1 MLSKFFITR
10 PIFATVISI
19 VIVLVGLLSI
29 PMLPVEKT
37 PDITPPTVVVSA
49 SYPGASAQVIA
60 ETVAKPLEEQIN
72 GVEDMIYMSSKSSDS
87 GTMELTV
94 TFKVGTDIDMATVLV
109 QNRVSIAESTLPEDV
124 KRYGITTQKQSTN
137 ISLCVNLMSPDDR
150 YSQAYISNYIN
161 IYLKDPLMR
170 VEGVGNITVF
180 GAKDFSM
187 RIWLNPD
194 ILEARGLSTVDVLNA
209 IREQNIQVA
218 AGQIGAAPM
227 SDEQKFQYTIRTLG
241 RLKDVEEFKNIIL
254 KINDGNRIVY
264 LKDVAR
270 IELGAEQYDSEAQ
283 CNGKSSIVLGVYQL
297 PTANA
302 LDVAKNIKSKMEELS
317 KSFPEGLTYNIP
329 FDPTRFIEESI
340 KEVLITLLLAVLLVV
355 LTVYIFLGDLRTTLI
370 PAVTIPVSLIGTF
383 AVMQLCGLSINTLTL
398 FGLVL
403 VIGIVVDDAI
413 VVVENAMRIIDDE
426 KLSPKE
432 ATIKAM
438 QQITGPVIATT
449 LVLLAVFVP
458 TMLIGGITGRLYTQF
473 AMTIA
478 TATVFS
484 SINALTLSPA
494 LCALLLR
501 PTDSQNPT
509 WYFKL
514 FNRFMKST
522 TIGYVWIVRRIV
534 TKSILAM
541 LVFGV
546 ITALSFM
553 GFKSLPTGF
562 LPNEDEGF
570 IFANIELPDG
580 ASFER
585 TKAVT
590 RKINAIL
597 DNTPGVLDYIT
608 INGFSLFT
616 GTASS
621 NGAAFFISLDPWS
634 ERKTPELSASNITQK
649 FQMQLFGI
657 PEALCFAFM
666 PPPIMGLGF
675 AGGFE
680 LKLQDRG
687 AAGLEQL
694 QQVGQQMMFA
704 GTTNPVITRV
714 NSSLRANVPQ
724 LYLDIDRVKVKSLG
738 VPLDSVFNTL
748 QACLGTYYANDFNVF
763 GKTYRVIMQGDSEHR
778 MNEEDIGKLEVRNA
792 DGNMVPLRTFATVRN
807 ISGPQTVDH
816 YNLYPC
822 TTISGT
828 AKPGYSSGE
837 AMDEIRGLLEKSM
850 PSSMGYEWSGIS
862 YQQVQA
868 GNKAPLIFLLASV
881 FVFLFL
887 AAQYES
893 WSIPVAIIFSIPL
906 ALLGAVSYT
915 IFRQFDNNIYTQIG
929 IVLLI
934 GLASKTSILL
944 VEFAKQY
951 HEGGHSIL
959 ESAIEAA
966 RLRFRPILMTALW
979 FVLGVFPLVIASGA
993 GAVARQALGT
1003 AVFGGMLVATILGVF
1018 FVPVF
1023 YVFVQKVAEKIGL
1036 STKK

>member
-1 MLSKFFITR
+1 MLSKFFINR

-37 PDITPPTVVVSA
+37 PDITPPTVVVTA
-49 SYPGASAQVIA
+49 TYPGASAQVIA
-60 ETVAKPLEEQIN
+60 ETVAKPLEESIN
-72 GVEDMIYMSSKSSDS
+72 GVEDMLYMSSKSSDT

-109 QNRVSIAESTLPEDV
+109 QNRVSIAEPTLPEDV
-124 KRYGITTQKQSTN
+124 KRYGVTTQKQSTN
-137 ISLCVNLMSPDDR
+137 ISLCVNLMAPDNR
-150 YSQAYISNYIN
+150 YDQAYISNYIN

-170 VEGVGNITVF
+170 VDGVGNITVF

-209 IREQNIQVA
+209 IREQNVQVA

-227 SDEQKFQYTIRTLG
+227 SAEQKFQYTIRTLG
-241 RLKDVEEFKNIIL
+241 RLENVEEFKNIIL
-254 KINDGNRIVY
+254 KMTDDNRIVY

-283 CNGKSSIVLGVYQL
+283 CNGKSSIVMGIFQL

-302 LDVAKNIKSKMEELS
+302 LDVAKNVRKKMDELS
-317 KSFPEGLTYNIP
+317 KSFPEGLVYNIP
-329 FDPTRFIEESI
+329 FDPTRFIKESI
-340 KEVLITLLLAVLLVV
+340 KEVVITLLFAVFLVV

-370 PAVTIPVSLIGTF
+370 PSVTIPVSLIGTF

-413 VVVENAMRIIDDE
+413 VVVENTMRIIDEE
-426 KLSPKE
+426 KLSPKD

-438 QQITGPVIATT
+438 EQITGPVIATT

-458 TMLIGGITGRLYTQF
+458 TMLIGGISGRLYTQF

-501 PTDSQNPT
+501 PTEGQKPT

-522 TIGYVWIVRRIV
+522 TTGYTWIVKRIV
-534 TKSILAM
+534 AKSIFVMILFA
-541 LVFGV
+541 F
-546 ITALSFM
+546 ISAISFM

-570 IFANIELPDG
+570 MFVNVELPDG

-585 TKAVT
+585 TKEVT
-590 RKINAIL
+590 RKINAML
-597 DNTPGVLDYIT
+597 NNTPGIDDYIT
-608 INGFSLFT
+608 VNGFSLMN
-616 GTASS
+616 GIPSS
-621 NGAAFFISLDPWS
+621 NSAAYFISLDPWS
-634 ERKTPELSASNITQK
+634 ERMSPELSAASISQK

-657 PEALCFAFM
+657 PEALCFAFT

-680 LKLQDRG
+680 LRLQDRG
-687 AAGLEQL
+687 AAGLPEL
-694 QQVGQQMMFA
+694 QQVGQKMMFE

-724 LYLDIDRVKVKSLG
+724 LYLDIDRTKVKSLG
-738 VPLDSVFNTL
+738 VSLDSVFNTL
-748 QACLGTYYANDFNVF
+748 QACLGTYYTNDFNVF
-763 GKTYRVIMQGDSEHR
+763 GKTYRVIMQGDSKHR
-778 MNEEDIGKLEVRNA
+778 MTEEDIGKLEVRNNE
-792 DGNMVPLRTFATVRN
+792 GNMVPFRTFSTVRN

-837 AMDEIRGLLEKSM
+837 AMDEIKRLLEKSM
-850 PSSMGYEWSGIS
+850 PSTMGYEWSGIS
-862 YQQVQA
+862 YQQIQA
-868 GNKAPLIFLLASV
+868 GNKAPLIFLLASI

-893 WSIPVAIIFSIPL
+893 WSIPVAIIFSVPL

-951 HEGGHSIL
+951 HESGHSIL
-959 ESAIEAA
+959 DAAVEAA
-966 RLRFRPILMTALW
+966 RLRFRPILMTALS
-979 FVLGVFPLVIASGA
+979 FVLGVYPLVIASGA

-1003 AVFGGMLVATILGVF
+1003 AVFGGMLMATILGVF

-1023 YVFVQKVAEKIGL
+1023 YVFVEKVAERIGF
-1036 STKK
+1036 KKK